1 VPSWW
6 FVDGFD
12 ERLSMFPEYRD
23 QITQLRTSD
32 RHFSRIF
39 DEHNK
44 LDHEVKQLEE
54 RHSPAFQNEIDALKK
69 QKLVLK
75 EEIYTMLRKE
85 STS

>member
-1 VPSWW
+1 
-6 FVDGFD
+6 
-12 ERLSMFPEYRD
+12 MFPEYRE
-23 QITQLRTSD
+23 QIAHLRAND

-54 RHSPAFQNEIDALKK
+54 KRSPAFQADIDTLKK

-75 EEIYTMLRKE
+75 EQIYSMLRQQ
-85 STS
+85 SASAA

>member
-1 VPSWW
+1 
-6 FVDGFD
+6 
-12 ERLSMFPEYRD
+12 MFPEYRD
-23 QITQLRTSD
+23 QITQLRGSD

-54 RHSPAFQNEIDALKK
+54 KHSPAFQADIDALKK

-85 STS
+85 NASTS

>member
-1 VPSWW
+1 
-6 FVDGFD
+6 
-12 ERLSMFPEYRD
+12 MFPEYRE
-23 QITQLRTSD
+23 QIAHLRAND

-54 RHSPAFQNEIDALKK
+54 KHSPAYQADIEALKK

-75 EEIYTMLRKE
+75 EEIYNMLRQQ
-85 STS
+85 SASAA

>member
-1 VPSWW
+1 
-6 FVDGFD
+6 
-12 ERLSMFPEYRD
+12 MFPEYRD